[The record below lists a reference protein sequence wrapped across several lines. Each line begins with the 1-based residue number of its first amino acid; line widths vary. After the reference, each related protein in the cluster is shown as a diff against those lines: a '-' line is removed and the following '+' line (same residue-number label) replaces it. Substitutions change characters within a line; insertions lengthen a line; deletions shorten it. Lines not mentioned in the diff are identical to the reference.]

1 MSMKI
6 LIAPAAFKG
15 SLRPAEAAQAIA
27 QGLREALPDAELVE
41 RPLADGGDGTLEVLL
56 RTLGGQLQ
64 KARVRDP
71 LGREIETEFG
81 LLEFEGRKVA
91 VIEMAY
97 AAGLVLL
104 KPEERDPLRA
114 STYGVGQLVRAAL
127 DVGAEE
133 IWLGL
138 GGSATVDGGAGFLQA
153 LGAKLLDVQGR
164 EIPRG
169 GAGLAQ
175 LATIDFSTLDPRL
188 KRTKLIALLD
198 VLSPLLGEHG
208 ARLYMPQKGATPE
221 MCDLLE
227 QNLAHFA
234 EVAKRDLGIDV
245 REVPG
250 AGAAGGLGAA
260 LALLGAELVSGS
272 EFIAKKLGIDA
283 LIPECDLVIGSEGRV
298 DEQTLE
304 GKGLLTLARLARQ
317 HEKPLIVLCGS
328 RGSELKGLHQAGV
341 TAVLSVVPGPVTLE
355 DALQNASIYVAATS
369 YELGRLIQSLRFTS
383 QSQSE

>member
-1 MSMKI
+1 MKI

-15 SLRPAEAAQAIA
+15 SLRPTEAAQAIA
-27 QGLREALPDAELVE
+27 QGLSEALPQAELIE

-56 RTLGGQLQ
+56 RALGGQVQ
-64 KARVRDP
+64 KACVQDP
-71 LGREIETEFG
+71 LGREIEAEFG
-81 LLEFEGRKVA
+81 LLELDDQRVA

-127 DVGAEE
+127 DAGAEE

-153 LGAKLLDVQGR
+153 LGARLLDAQGG
-164 EIPRG
+164 EIPG
-169 GAGLAQ
+169 GSAGLAQ
-175 LATIDFSTLDPRL
+175 LAAIDFSTLDPRL
-188 KRTKLIALLD
+188 KRTELIALLD

-221 MCDLLE
+221 MCDQLE
-227 QNLAHFA
+227 RNLAHWA
-234 EVAKRDLGIDV
+234 EIAQQDLGMDV
-245 REVPG
+245 REVSG

-260 LALLGAELVSGS
+260 LALLGAKLVSGS

-283 LIPECDLVIGSEGRV
+283 LVPECDLVIGSEGQV

-304 GKGLLTLARLARQ
+304 GKGILTLARLARQ
-317 HEKPLIVLCGS
+317 HAKPLIVLCGS

-341 TAVLSVVPGPVTLE
+341 TAVFSVVPGPVTLE
-355 DALQNASIYVAATS
+355 DALQNAHSYVAATS
-369 YELGRLIQSLRFTS
+369 YELGRLIQPLRFTS